1 MWEKFAKG
9 PALKAFLKHNLPL
22 VAFGLL
28 LSYFSGFG
36 QTFLLSLYVPSI
48 ESYFQINNTE
58 FGSIYAIATVGSAL
72 TLPWLGGYFD
82 KMNIHR
88 YSLMAIVGLA
98 IALLTLSF
106 AQHLVVVVV
115 AFYGL
120 RLFGQALMGHTSV
133 SAMARYFDK
142 NRGKAIGVATL
153 GHPAGEATMPIL
165 IALLITALGWRM
177 TLQLSALQVLLI
189 VAPLA
194 WWLLN
199 QSKQRIATYA
209 HQKKEKAVQPS
220 PIRLG
225 KVLSEKKFWVIVPVV
240 FMLGFTNTA
249 IFFFQL
255 KLGAE
260 KGWSAEWVAASIS
273 AFAVASAIGMLGSGP
288 LVDRFSGKRL
298 FPVFM
303 LPYIIGLLVLVN
315 FEHPLTYP
323 IALAFM
329 GIANGSGSTVKNAM
343 LAEMYGIQVI
353 GKIRSIFTTVMV
365 LSTALG
371 PLAFGLLLDK
381 ALPFNPIFMGVTI
394 AMALTILYG
403 FRLRSIK
410 T

>member
-1 MWEKFAKG
+1 
-9 PALKAFLKHNLPL
+9 
-22 VAFGLL
+22 
-28 LSYFSGFG
+28 
-36 QTFLLSLYVPSI
+36 
-48 ESYFQINNTE
+48 
-58 FGSIYAIATVGSAL
+58 
-72 TLPWLGGYFD
+72 
-82 KMNIHR
+82 
-88 YSLMAIVGLA
+88 
-98 IALLTLSF
+98 
-106 AQHLVVVVV
+106 
-115 AFYGL
+115 
-120 RLFGQALMGHTSV
+120 
-133 SAMARYFDK
+133 
-142 NRGKAIGVATL
+142 
-153 GHPAGEATMPIL
+153 
-165 IALLITALGWRM
+165 
-177 TLQLSALQVLLI
+177 
-189 VAPLA
+189 
-194 WWLLN
+194 
-199 QSKQRIATYA
+199 
-209 HQKKEKAVQPS
+209 
-220 PIRLG
+220 
-225 KVLSEKKFWVIVPVV
+225 
-240 FMLGFTNTA
+240 MLGFTNTA